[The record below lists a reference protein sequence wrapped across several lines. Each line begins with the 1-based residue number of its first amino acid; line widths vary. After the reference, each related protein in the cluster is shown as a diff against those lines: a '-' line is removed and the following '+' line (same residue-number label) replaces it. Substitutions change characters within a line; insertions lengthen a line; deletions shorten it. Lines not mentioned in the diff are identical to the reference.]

1 MDSIRE
7 NRTKEDFVAEL
18 GLLFNED
25 IDGSLCVVLVEGTDD
40 VRFMENLLE
49 DNVVCEEVP
58 YGGKHG
64 SMIYENGRIQL
75 FKKKR

>member
-40 VRFMENLLE
+40 VRFT
-49 DNVVCEEVP
+49 
-58 YGGKHG
+58 KT
-64 SMIYENGRIQL
+64 SQL
-75 FKKKR
+75 CVWFRT

>member
-25 IDGSLCVVLVEGTDD
+25 IDGSLCVVLVEGTED

-49 DNVVCEEVP
+49 DNVV
-58 YGGKHG
+58 
-64 SMIYENGRIQL
+64 
-75 FKKKR
+75 